1 MNRTEELLKLR
12 PKIKSI
18 QQNLNTS
25 DLEQFQN
32 DKLRPILKLQHEIL
46 LALFHSSWSHNKV
59 PFAELKAEEK
69 RSKLNQIFQ
78 KDLSFKNQSIGI
90 VIGMLTVDEYAVY
103 SVDSSVYNR
112 RIITM
117 LKQRILSTFES

>member
-1 MNRTEELLKLR
+1 MNRTEELQKLR

-18 QQNLNTS
+18 QQDLSTL

-32 DKLRPILKLQHEIL
+32 DKLRPILKQQHEIL
-46 LALFHSSWSHNKV
+46 LALFQSSLSRDKV

-69 RSKLNQIFQ
+69 RSKLNQLFQ
-78 KDLSFKNQSIGI
+78 KDLSFKNQSIGA
-90 VIGMLTVDEYAVY
+90 VIGMLTVDEYTVY
-103 SVDSSVYNR
+103 TKDMSAHNR

-117 LKQRILSTFES
+117 LKQRIMSTY

>member
-1 MNRTEELLKLR
+1 MNRTEELQKLR

-18 QQNLNTS
+18 QQDLSTL

-46 LALFHSSWSHNKV
+46 LALFQSSLSRNKV
-59 PFAELKAEEK
+59 PFTELKAEEK
-69 RSKLNQIFQ
+69 RSKLNQLFQ
-78 KDLSFKNQSIGI
+78 KDLSFKNQSIGA
-90 VIGMLTVDEYAVY
+90 VIGMLTVDEYTVY
-103 SVDSSVYNR
+103 TKDTSAHNR

-117 LKQRILSTFES
+117 LKQRIMSTY

>member
-1 MNRTEELLKLR
+1 MNRTEELQKLR

-18 QQNLNTS
+18 QQDLNTS

-32 DKLRPILKLQHEIL
+32 DKLRPILKQQHEIL
-46 LALFHSSWSHNKV
+46 LALFQSSLSRDKV

-69 RSKLNQIFQ
+69 KSKLNQIFQ
-78 KDLSFKNQSIGI
+78 KDLSFKNQSVGV
-90 VIGMLTVDEYAVY
+90 VIGMLTVDEYTVY
-103 SVDSSVYNR
+103 TKDTSSHNR

-117 LKQRILSTFES
+117 LKQRIMSTY

>member
-1 MNRTEELLKLR
+1 MNRTEEILKLR

-18 QQNLNTS
+18 QQDLNTS
-25 DLEQFQN
+25 DLEKFQN
-32 DKLRPILKLQHEIL
+32 DTLRPILKLQHEIL
-46 LALFHSSWSHNKV
+46 LALFQSSLSRDKV
-59 PFAELKAEEK
+59 LFAELKAEEK
-69 RSKLNQIFQ
+69 RSKIDQLFQ
-78 KDLSFKNQSIGI
+78 KDLSFKNQSIGL
-90 VIGMLTVDEYAVY
+90 VIGMLTVDEYPVY

>member
-1 MNRTEELLKLR
+1 MNRTEELQKLR

-18 QQNLNTS
+18 QKDLNTS

-46 LALFHSSWSHNKV
+46 LALFHSSLSRDKV
-59 PFAELKAEEK
+59 LFVELKADEK
-69 RSKLNQIFQ
+69 RSKLDQLFQ
-78 KDLSFKNQSIGI
+78 KDLSFKNQSIGA
-90 VIGMLTVDEYAVY
+90 VIGMLTVDEYTVY
-103 SVDSSVYNR
+103 TKDTSAHNR

-117 LKQRILSTFES
+117 LKQRIMSTY

>member
-18 QQNLNTS
+18 QKDLNTS

-32 DKLRPILKLQHEIL
+32 DTLRPILKLQHEIL
-46 LALFHSSWSHNKV
+46 LALFHSSLSRDKV
-59 PFAELKAEEK
+59 LFEELKADEK
-69 RSKLNQIFQ
+69 RSKLDQLFQ
-78 KDLSFKNQSIGI
+78 KDLSFKNQSIGA
-90 VIGMLTVDEYAVY
+90 VIGMLTVDEYTVY
-103 SVDSSVYNR
+103 TKDTSAHNR

-117 LKQRILSTFES
+117 LKQRIMSTY

>member
-1 MNRTEELLKLR
+1 MNRTEEILKLR

-18 QQNLNTS
+18 QKDLNTS

-32 DKLRPILKLQHEIL
+32 DTLRPILKLQHEIL
-46 LALFHSSWSHNKV
+46 LALFQSSLSRDKV
-59 PFAELKAEEK
+59 LFVELKAEEK
-69 RSKLNQIFQ
+69 RSKIDQLFQ
-78 KDLSFKNQSIGI
+78 KDLSFKNQSIGL

>member
-12 PKIKSI
+12 PKIKSL
-18 QQNLNTS
+18 QQDLNTS

-46 LALFHSSWSHNKV
+46 LALFQSSWSRNKV

-69 RSKLNQIFQ
+69 RTKLDQLFQ
-78 KDLSFKNQSIGI
+78 KDLSFKNQSIGA
-90 VIGMLTVDEYAVY
+90 VIGMLTVDEYTVY
-103 SVDSSVYNR
+103 TKDTSAHNR

-117 LKQRILSTFES
+117 LKQRILSMFES